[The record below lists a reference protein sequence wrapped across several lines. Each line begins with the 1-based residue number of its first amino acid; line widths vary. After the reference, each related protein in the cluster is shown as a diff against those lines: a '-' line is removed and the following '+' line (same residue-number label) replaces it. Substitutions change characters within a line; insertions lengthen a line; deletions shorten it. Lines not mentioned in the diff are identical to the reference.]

1 MSQFNLP
8 PGARNVGIFG
18 GLILMALGLL
28 LGFVQAGQQTPLA
41 QTGGPAPAAKPDE
54 GSGIFKSLIEWLTS
68 KKAA

>member
-18 GLILMALGLL
+18 GPILMALGLL

-41 QTGGPAPAAKPDE
+41 QTGGPAPAAKPDD